1 MIGTLVPRV
10 ILWDFDDTQPPRHCG
25 IWEVGLVGLGWE
37 VGLVGLGWAE
47 ELCEIWRSQW

>member
-25 IWEVGLVGLGWE
+25 IWEVGLVGLGW
-37 VGLVGLGWAE
+37 AE